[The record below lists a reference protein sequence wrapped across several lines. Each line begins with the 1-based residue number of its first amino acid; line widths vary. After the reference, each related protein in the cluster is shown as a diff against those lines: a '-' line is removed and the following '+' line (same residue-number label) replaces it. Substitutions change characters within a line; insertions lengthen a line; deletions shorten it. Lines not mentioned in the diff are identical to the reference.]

1 VDKPGRYFRLVWFSR
16 FAAFCLCVLCACKS
30 EPPVQPVPIQTS
42 VPVPGSSGPVIRG
55 TADEIRYQIEAG
67 SPRSLAQAVSLIQA
81 RDLGNVEFG
90 RLMNAAAAALLRAVY
105 PDLPVRYL
113 PPDAP
118 VTGAYTKILRDAE
131 RGIYTPPQADSRDF
145 LEHVLPF
152 LAWYPESRG
161 SPPFRNALP
170 DLEKAAVLNPDS
182 VLPFLF
188 RGFVYEK
195 EGAAGEAEAAYRGAL
210 ELSADCYPAEL
221 GLVRIMNSRGER
233 DPAASLLA
241 DLLVR
246 YPDNMGIKKELAR
259 NYAAAGEWS
268 RVETAVAEILQR
280 NPRDGEFLLLKARAA
295 IEQGRYQEAQNPLDA
310 YASIDSGNREYLFLR
325 ARFQAEL
332 YRNRDSA
339 LNYLR
344 SIIRSRP
351 DDAEAL
357 VYMAGLL
364 MESARPE
371 DAAEGRTILTRLLG
385 QPNPDPEV
393 LSLAVKDAV
402 RRESWREARD
412 LLERLLAR
420 RRNNGDL
427 LDAYRVERGMG
438 NAAAALAYA
447 RELFNREGAGE
458 EAAAAYLTALID
470 TGRQSEALRII
481 EQRLQAVS
489 GGAQKSRYYYLRS
502 RIRNNDD
509 AAMNDLRSSLFEDP
523 RNFDALVAMFEIYHR
538 RRDERRAV
546 YYLKQALALDPNNP
560 QLKRYE
566 TEYRAALGPNY

>member
-1 VDKPGRYFRLVWFSR
+1 
-16 FAAFCLCVLCACKS
+16 
-30 EPPVQPVPIQTS
+30 VPIQTS
-42 VPVPGSSGPVIRG
+42 TPASGSSGPVVRG
-55 TADEIRYQIEAG
+55 IADEIRYQVETG
-67 SPRSLAQAVSLIQA
+67 SPRSLAQAVSLIQS
-81 RDLGNVEFG
+81 RDLGTVEFG
-90 RLMNAAAAALLRAVY
+90 RLMNAAAAALLRSVY

-113 PPDAP
+113 PPDSP
-118 VTGAYTKILRDAE
+118 LTSSYTRILRDAD

-145 LEHVLPF
+145 LEYVLPF

-161 SPPFRNALP
+161 NPPLRNALP
-170 DLEKAAVLNPDS
+170 YLEKAAAFNPDS
-182 VLPFLF
+182 VLPSLF

-195 EGAAGEAEAAYRGAL
+195 EGDDGEAEAAYRRVL

-221 GLVRIMNSRGER
+221 GLIRIMNGRGEGEQ
-233 DPAASLLA
+233 ASSRLAELL
-241 DLLVR
+241 LR

-259 NYAAAGEWS
+259 NYAAAGDWS
-268 RVETAVAEILQR
+268 RTEAAVAEILQR
-280 NPRDGEFLLLKARAA
+280 NPRDGEFLLLRARAA
-295 IEQGRYQEAQNPLDA
+295 MEQGRYQDAQTPLDA

-325 ARFQAEL
+325 ARLQAEL

-364 MESARPE
+364 MESTRQG

-385 QPNPDPEV
+385 QTNPDPEV

-402 RRESWREARD
+402 RREAWREARD

-427 LDAYRVERGMG
+427 LDAYRVERGLE
-438 NAAAALAYA
+438 NSAAALAYA

-481 EQRLQAVS
+481 EQRLQTVS

-502 RIRNNDD
+502 RLRNNDD

-523 RNFDALVAMFEIYHR
+523 RNLDALIAMFEIYHR

-560 QLKRYE
+560 QLRRYE
-566 TEYRAALGPNY
+566 TEYRAALGSNY

>member
-1 VDKPGRYFRLVWFSR
+1 
-16 FAAFCLCVLCACKS
+16 
-30 EPPVQPVPIQTS
+30 
-42 VPVPGSSGPVIRG
+42 
-55 TADEIRYQIEAG
+55 
-67 SPRSLAQAVSLIQA
+67 
-81 RDLGNVEFG
+81 
-90 RLMNAAAAALLRAVY
+90 
-105 PDLPVRYL
+105 
-113 PPDAP
+113 
-118 VTGAYTKILRDAE
+118 
-131 RGIYTPPQADSRDF
+131 
-145 LEHVLPF
+145 
-152 LAWYPESRG
+152 
-161 SPPFRNALP
+161 
-170 DLEKAAVLNPDS
+170 
-182 VLPFLF
+182 
-188 RGFVYEK
+188 VYEK
-195 EGAAGEAEAAYRGAL
+195 EGSAGEAEAAYRGAL
-210 ELSADCYPAEL
+210 ELAEDCYPAEL
-221 GLVRIMNSRGER
+221 GLVRIINGRGER
-233 DPAASLLA
+233 EQAASLLA
-241 DLLVR
+241 ELLVR

-259 NYAAAGEWS
+259 NYAAAGDWS
-268 RVETAVAEILQR
+268 RAEAAVAEILQR
-280 NPRDGEFLLLKARAA
+280 SPRDGEFLLLKIRVAM
-295 IEQGRYQEAQNPLDA
+295 EQGRYQEAQAPLDA

-325 ARFQAEL
+325 ARLQAEL

-385 QPNPDPEV
+385 QPNPNPEV

-402 RRESWREARD
+402 RREAWREARD

-420 RRNNGDL
+420 RRNNEDL
-427 LDAYRVERGMG
+427 LDAYRVERGLG
-438 NAAAALAYA
+438 NSAAALAYA

-458 EAAAAYLTALID
+458 EAIAAYLTALID

-502 RIRNNDD
+502 RLRNNDD

-523 RNFDALVAMFEIYHR
+523 RNPDALIAMFEIYHR